1 LNGLIGDKKKTKIS
15 IKFKQ
20 GQVGIIQAEEAIIAK
35 ANELAHFKRLF
46 NENLGN
52 KVHLKAKI
60 DDLTAEITYC
70 EKEKAKLKR
79 KIDREKLESDAIRF

>member
-1 LNGLIGDKKKTKIS
+1 MTQTHSL
-15 IKFKQ
+15 
-20 GQVGIIQAEEAIIAK
+20 
-35 ANELAHFKRLF
+35 
-46 NENLGN
+46 
-52 KVHLKAKI
+52 